1 MLAIPINFNPLNMNY
16 FKLLISLILLLLVI
30 SCEEEAELPAAQ
42 SDPII
47 SINSLIGVDSLIKV
61 NLSKSVGSPVEIK
74 YISDATITAYKNDKE
89 LGEFIYRENGTYE
102 LPEQYLA
109 SESEYQITITHPNFK
124 KVATQTIAPKKV
136 LINDIKLLND
146 VSEGKTTFKLKFTDD
161 ARQSDYYM
169 LLVKGISNN
178 YSNVIEYYSND
189 IVFEGNLNVNDNG
202 FEQNMLR
209 GSRSFSDENFESSQV
224 EISFYIL
231 NDDFFVDYQ
240 EYKIE
245 LYHLNEDYFNYERS
259 FVSLENKGDLPFSN
273 KTNLYSNVEGAF
285 GIFTS
290 YALDYKIVSKQ

>member
-16 FKLLISLILLLLVI
+16 FKLLTCLFLLLLLA
-30 SCEEEAELPAAQ
+30 SCEEEEELPQ
-42 SDPII
+42 TKSDPIT
-47 SINSLIGVDSLIKV
+47 SINSLIGVDSLIKL
-61 NLSKSVGSPVEIK
+61 NLSKSIGSPVEIQ
-74 YISDATITAYKNDKE
+74 YISDAKITAYKNDKE
-89 LGEFIYRENGTYE
+89 LGELVYRENGTYE
-102 LPEQYLA
+102 LPNQYL
-109 SESEYQITITHPNFK
+109 ESETEYKVTITHPSFN
-124 KVATQTIAPKKV
+124 AITTNTITPEKI
-136 LINDIKLLND
+136 LINDIKILND
-146 VSEGKTTFKLKFTDD
+146 ASEGKTTFELKFTDD
-161 ARQSDYYM
+161 ASKSNYYM

-178 YSNVIEYYSND
+178 NSNVIQYYSND

-231 NDDFFVDYQ
+231 ANDFFVDYQ

-259 FVSLENKGDLPFSN
+259 FVTLENKGDIPFSN

-290 YALDYKIVSKQ
+290 YALDYKIVPKQ

>member
-1 MLAIPINFNPLNMNY
+1 MNY
-16 FKLLISLILLLLVI
+16 FKLLTCLFLLLLLA
-30 SCEEEAELPAAQ
+30 SCEEEEELPQ
-42 SDPII
+42 TKSDPIT
-47 SINSLIGVDSLIKV
+47 SINSLIGVDSLIKL
-61 NLSKSVGSPVEIK
+61 NLSKSIGSPVEIQ
-74 YISDATITAYKNDKE
+74 YISDAKITAYKNDKE
-89 LGEFIYRENGTYE
+89 LGELVYRENGTYE
-102 LPEQYLA
+102 LPNQYM
-109 SESEYQITITHPNFK
+109 ESETEYEITITHPSFN
-124 KVATQTIAPKKV
+124 TITTNTITPEKI
-136 LINDIKLLND
+136 LINDIKILNEA
-146 VSEGKTTFKLKFTDD
+146 SEGKTTFELKFTDD
-161 ARQSDYYM
+161 ASKSNYYM

-178 YSNVIEYYSND
+178 NSNVIQYYSND

-231 NDDFFVDYQ
+231 ANDFFVDYQ

-259 FVSLENKGDLPFSN
+259 FVSLENKGDIPFSN

-290 YALDYKIVSKQ
+290 YALDYKIVPKQ

>member
-1 MLAIPINFNPLNMNY
+1 MNY
-16 FKLLISLILLLLVI
+16 FKLLTCLILFSLLV
-30 SCEEEAELPAAQ
+30 SCEEEEELPIVQ
-42 SDPII
+42 SEPII
-47 SINSLIGVDSLIKV
+47 SINSLIGVDSLIKL
-61 NLSKSVGSPVEIK
+61 NLSESVGSPVEIK
-74 YISDATITAYKNDKE
+74 YISDAIISAYKNDKE
-89 LGEFIYRENGTYE
+89 LGKFIYRENGTYE
-102 LPEQYLA
+102 LPEQYMA
-109 SESEYQITITHPNFK
+109 SESEYKITITHPNFN
-124 KVATQTIAPKKV
+124 KVTTNTIAPEKV
-136 LINDIKLLND
+136 QINDIKLLND
-146 VSEGKTTFKLKFTDD
+146 ASEGKTTFKLKFTDD
-161 ARQSDYYM
+161 PSKSNYYM
-169 LLVKGISNN
+169 LLIKGILNN
-178 YSNVIEYYSND
+178 NSNVIEYYSSD

-209 GSRSFSDENFESSQV
+209 GSRSFSDENFENSQV

-259 FVSLENKGDLPFSN
+259 FVSLENKSDLPFSN

>member
-16 FKLLISLILLLLVI
+16 FKLLTCLFLLLLLA
-30 SCEEEAELPAAQ
+30 SCEEEEELPQ
-42 SDPII
+42 TKSDPIT
-47 SINSLIGVDSLIKV
+47 SINSLIGVDSLIKL
-61 NLSKSVGSPVEIK
+61 NLSKSIGSPVEIQ
-74 YISDATITAYKNDKE
+74 YISDAKITAYKNDKE
-89 LGEFIYRENGTYE
+89 LGELVYRENGTYE
-102 LPEQYLA
+102 LPNQYM
-109 SESEYQITITHPNFK
+109 ESETEYEITITHPSFN
-124 KVATQTIAPKKV
+124 TITTNTITPEKI
-136 LINDIKLLND
+136 LINDIKILNEA
-146 VSEGKTTFKLKFTDD
+146 SEGKTTFELKFTDD
-161 ARQSDYYM
+161 ASKSNYYM

-178 YSNVIEYYSND
+178 NSNVIQYYSND

-231 NDDFFVDYQ
+231 ANDFFVDYQ

-259 FVSLENKGDLPFSN
+259 FVSLENKGDIPFSN

-290 YALDYKIVSKQ
+290 YALDYKIVPKQ